1 MLKTRSV
8 GGEHKSGTRGPEP
21 NQPDSRPDKDGLG
34 QTVAA
39 RRNEQDAL
47 IGLLLNLIDGL
58 LQDGGII
65 RDSVA
70 LHRKILLRQV
80 NCFGIIQARGVVRA
94 G

>member
-1 MLKTRSV
+1 MA
-8 GGEHKSGTRGPEP
+8 P
-21 NQPDSRPDKDGLG
+21 NPIKPDSGPDIDGPG

-39 RRNEQDAL
+39 RGNEQDAL
-47 IGLLLNLIDGL
+47 IGLLLNLVDGL

-80 NCFGIIQARGVVRA
+80 NCFGIIQAGGVVRA